1 MTEEQVIA
9 ELDRAFG
16 FKPKTPAPK
25 THEPETPAPKTHEPE
40 TENFYMCYVEGASE
54 PTVKHLSL
62 EDARSEA
69 ERLAKL
75 TGKPTYLLHAVACCL
90 PDTRLDVNALVE
102 EAMDLGLTDI
112 ARALLAC
119 HILASSAEDFI
130 PKDGDFSDL
139 WFETAAQF
147 K

>member
-1 MTEEQVIA
+1 MTEEQIID

-25 THEPETPAPKTHEPE
+25 TPAPKTPAPKDEQ
-40 TENFYMCYVEGASE
+40 FYMCYVEGASG
-54 PTVKHLSL
+54 PTVKHRAI
-62 EDARSEA
+62 EDARDEA

-75 TGKPTYLLHAVACCL
+75 TGKPTYLLHSVACCL
-90 PDTRLDVNALVE
+90 LDTRLDVNALVE